1 MKQLRDLYTNFIRD
15 NKKLFI
21 LYILTLIYIP
31 INSIYLP
38 KLYGDLI
45 SNLKSKKFK
54 GIEKIFFILICGWL
68 VIQIMNTASSYI
80 MNILMPKF
88 KQYIRKFF
96 ITEIMDR
103 YKTNFQELKLG
114 DMITK
119 IIKSPYVLEDIF
131 YMFKDVV
138 VRNIITIISIFGYL
152 CYYNIR
158 LGLIFGICMTVII
171 GLSLCY
177 LSSCR
182 DNVKNMETLYDKTHE
197 EIEDTFSNLIS
208 IYTARK
214 YKAETERISNIDD
227 QLYNNVQLMNKCKN
241 KYRIVFTLIFIIT
254 IIILNYM
261 GYKLYLKKTMKLET
275 FISVFIINYS
285 LLGIFMGF
293 FRELNDLMH
302 SSVNINLIIDYLNN
316 QLPKRIKL
324 SLNKN
329 NIPLLLNANNKP
341 IEGMKI
347 QFKNVKFKYDN
358 KSPYI
363 LNGINLTIT
372 PLETIIIQGH
382 IGSGKSTLSK
392 LLLKFIT
399 NYEGEILINGKSN
412 KNMNVDDLREKIM
425 YIPQHPNLFN
435 RTLKENLLYG
445 VTNYTIEDILKKLT
459 NVDLHDIRDKF
470 KSIMNN
476 KVGKLGSKLSGGQR
490 QLVWIL
496 RSMFNNSKIVILDEP
511 TSSLDEE
518 SKKKIMNLIKEISNN
533 RNLIII
539 THDND
544 IKKYNLHNRVI
555 FFENGKIKK
564 QIKNLKPISN

>member
-518 SKKKIMNLIKEISNN
+518 SKKK
-533 RNLIII
+533 
-539 THDND
+539 
-544 IKKYNLHNRVI
+544 
-555 FFENGKIKK
+555 
-564 QIKNLKPISN
+564 

>member
-518 SKKKIMNLIKEISNN
+518 SKKKIINLIKEISNN